1 MTWIAR
7 NPTNF

>member
-7 NPTNF
+7 NPTDF